1 MNFWKVSSLALA
13 GALTLVV
20 GRNAMIT
27 DADAGA
33 QPHMQAA
40 LGQLEAAQVSLNK
53 ADADKGGH
61 RAKALVAVALAI
73 TETKA
78 GIAFDAER
86 SDKDKG
92 GGTAPGAAGGTAPSA
107 PNKPKTE
114 RLANPK

>member
-1 MNFWKVSSLALA
+1 MNFWKVSTLALA

-20 GRNAMIT
+20 GRNAMVS

-40 LGQLEAAQVSLNK
+40 LGQLEAAQFSLNK
-53 ADADKGGH
+53 AEADKGGH
-61 RAKALVAVALAI
+61 RAKALDAVAIAI

-78 GIAFDAER
+78 GIAFAARQDT
-86 SDKDKG
+86 DK
-92 GGTAPGAAGGTAPSA
+92 AGGTAPAAPAPASPSA
-107 PNKPKTE
+107 PTKPKTE